1 MKFQLLETRPHL
13 YIVVIVV
20 TDHHVQHGSAVDIE
34 LFKLNKLKWERF
46 SPKVQNLFYGFDKKN
61 WCVILTK
68 KLCVCHLDM

>member
-34 LFKLNKLKWERF
+34 LFKLNKLKWE
-46 SPKVQNLFYGFDKKN
+46 GFFTLSSKSFL
-61 WCVILTK
+61 WV
-68 KLCVCHLDM
+68 